1 VYTDGEFNDLATMY
15 CSGQKAQ
22 TDFHWAR
29 AEGDISADGN
39 TRDSAACCIAT
50 RWNIDC
56 HEWQPARTGIECLDE
71 VEERVGG
78 RTAQPNAQETID
90 DEVYV
95 GQ

>member
-39 TRDSAACCIAT
+39 TRDSTACCIAT
-50 RWNIDC
+50 RWNIDGND
-56 HEWQPARTGIECLDE
+56 WQPARTGIECLDE